1 MVGYLFRLM
10 KTACK
15 NRLAEGKTWDEIR
28 TIYPKLTDA
37 EFEDIKKA
45 VEAEEKK
52 IEIDVT
58 K

>member
-1 MVGYLFRLM
+1 MMVRYLFRLM

-15 NRLAEGKTWDEIR
+15 NRLAEGKTWDEIK

-37 EFEDIKKA
+37 EFEEIKKA
-45 VEAEEKK
+45 
-52 IEIDVT
+52 IESES